1 MLDERAFLAFEKNT
15 WLQTLYS
22 VPCVLWYVDPVITI
36 FQTDDAGLY
45 YFAIVIV
52 GGHPDLAFQDDYG
65 FILGR
70 MVVHRN
76 LRARLQGVE
85 ETMTFF

>member
-15 WLQTLYS
+15 WLQALHS
-22 VPCVLWYVDPVITI
+22 VPCVLWYVNPVISI
-36 FQTDDAGLY
+36 FLTDDAGLY
-45 YFAIVIV
+45 HFAIVIV
-52 GGHPDLAFQDDYG
+52 GGHPDLAFQDDNG

-76 LRARLQGVE
+76 LRARFQGVE
-85 ETMTFF
+85 ETMAFF